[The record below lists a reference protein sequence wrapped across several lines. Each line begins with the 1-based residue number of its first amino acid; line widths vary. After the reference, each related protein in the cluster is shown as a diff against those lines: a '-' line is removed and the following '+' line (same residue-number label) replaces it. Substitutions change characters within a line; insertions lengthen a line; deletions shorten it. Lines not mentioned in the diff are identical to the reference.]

1 MRLDIVKSRWILCS
15 LVGVLLT
22 GTVYTPAAAYI
33 EGPWL
38 WMITKGANIN
48 TDYLAI
54 TSRGAI
60 TERYVAEHG
69 INEHDTLGQLRWTR
83 GRIRPTVDCLFW
95 IFGCYSNNVNEVIN
109 EVGLNA
115 NQNLDYHTAYALIN
129 VVSPRHQRNIRMGVG
144 SDDAV
149 KVWLN
154 GEVVHINDVDR
165 GTTGIQDIFRVDLNA
180 GDNLLLVKISDNER
194 NWGMFF
200 EIYLGAAN
208 FTTTLPTNDGSRLTD
223 YPRVTL
229 ATQMFDRYGQTFQQ
243 PEIQSVLPNIL
254 KWLERPENH
263 VRLTPE
269 LIEVM
274 VDNPELLRTLGV
286 DAESVNYIKDMPE
299 VGDFFRDP
307 DFQTLVQ
314 DKAALSEFTMLVQ
327 EGATAQ
333 TRKREDVNGDG
344 VVNIQDLTLVS
355 MHFGKTGRSVA
366 DVNGDRIVNILDLTL
381 VAGAIS
387 GGVGAPSIWGSDRE
401 VVPIRAEME
410 QWLRQARQ
418 MNLTDSAFQR
428 GILVLEQLLAML
440 TSKETALLPNY
451 PNPFNPETWI
461 SYQLAKSADVSISI
475 YAVDGQLV
483 RTLYLGHQEEGIYES
498 RSRAAYWD
506 GCNEFGESV
515 VSGIYFYTFKA
526 GEFTATR
533 KMLVRK

>member
-1 MRLDIVKSRWILCS
+1 MRLDIIKSRWILCS
-15 LVGVLLT
+15 LVGVLLI

-38 WMITKGANIN
+38 WMIAKGANIN

-95 IFGCYSNNVNEVIN
+95 IFGCYSNNVNKVIN
-109 EVGLNA
+109 EIGLSA

-154 GEVVHINDVDR
+154 GEVVHINNVDR

-180 GDNLLLVKISDNER
+180 GDNLLLVKVSDNKR
-194 NWGMFF
+194 DWGMFF
-200 EIYLGAAN
+200 EIYLDAAN
-208 FTTTLPTNDGSRLTD
+208 FTTTLPTSDGPRLTD

-243 PEIQSVLPNIL
+243 PEVQGVLPNIL
-254 KWLERPENH
+254 EWLESPENR
-263 VRLTPE
+263 VLLTPE
-269 LIEVM
+269 FIEVM
-274 VDNPELLRTLGV
+274 IDNPGLLSTFGV
-286 DAESVNYIKDMPE
+286 DAESVNYIKDSPE

-307 DFQTLVQ
+307 DFQTLIQ
-314 DKAALSEFTMLVQ
+314 DEAALSEFTMLVQ
-327 EGATAQ
+327 EDATAQ

-344 VVNIQDLTLVS
+344 VVNIQDLTFVS
-355 MHFGKTGRSVA
+355 MHFGKTGQSIA
-366 DVNGDRIVNILDLTL
+366 DVNGDGVVNILDLTL

-387 GGVGAPSIWGSDRE
+387 GGVGAPSIWGWDWE
-401 VVPIRAEME
+401 VAPTRAEVE
-410 QWLRQARQ
+410 RWLRQVRQ
-418 MNLTDSAFQR
+418 MDMTDSAVQR

-440 TSKETALLPNY
+440 TSEETALLPNY

-461 SYQLAKSADVSISI
+461 PYQLAESAEVGISI
-475 YAVDGQLV
+475 YAATGELV
-483 RTLYLGHQEEGIYES
+483 RTLHLGHQKVGIYQS
-498 RSRAAYWD
+498 TGHAAYWD
-506 GCNEFGESV
+506 GKNKLGEPV
-515 VSGIYFYTFKA
+515 ASGVYFYTLTA

-533 KMLVRK
+533 KMLIRK